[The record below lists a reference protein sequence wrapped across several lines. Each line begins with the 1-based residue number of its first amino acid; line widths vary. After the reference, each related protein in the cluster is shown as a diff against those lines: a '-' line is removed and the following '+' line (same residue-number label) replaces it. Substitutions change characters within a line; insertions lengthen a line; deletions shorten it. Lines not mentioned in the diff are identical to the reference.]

1 MRQPPRQP
9 PRQPARNTARRAA
22 PKAAQGARGGKPAA
36 RSAPRQQARKQ
47 QMNASA
53 RAAQHARDAQ
63 RVQQQRNRTGGPT
76 GRPTA
81 SGGGKRD
88 AKGRPLRGWRSWWA
102 TYEMDRRHKAQGARS
117 GAGGRS
123 VGVLAS
129 RGWTAGRAGWALL
142 LLLLS
147 AFTGSAALGAQSGG
161 LGVLAFVFLLS
172 SIAVATSARA
182 KAYFSSFPARTAP
195 VADFHIDDLKV
206 DEEAPGLDESE
217 LNSLDDLERS
227 MQRAQQNPSD
237 GDGAARI
244 PRQTPTDTAAVTA
257 PRTETRA
264 LPAAPAITEMVTPHE
279 EAAPREEEAVSAE
292 VATAADDDQTAQ
304 PASNTDRVGDQPAGT
319 GQDSTQAPVEDVP
332 SEETSGPSTPS
343 GGEDS
348 ATPDIEDAPTDSPD
362 TELDDASAEL
372 MQPLVDSESAAIV
385 DDPDSSEPSTQL
397 TLLASGGS
405 GSDLLSVYAEE
416 TTLPPEAVRD
426 VAATLIVSDLAASV
440 MFYTEL
446 LGLVEIDRARDAV
459 LLEAGFGRVLL
470 WRREDAPP
478 SGGPV
483 MHVTF
488 EVGDIDS
495 AYRTLSSRGV
505 KFTHPPRSALSGEVH
520 DLRAASFLDPD
531 GHGLAITELKQ
542 RSESVAGQ

>member
-22 PKAAQGARGGKPAA
+22 PKAAPKGGARGGKPAA
-36 RSAPRQQARKQ
+36 RGAPRQQTRQ
-47 QMNASA
+47 QQSANAGA

-63 RVQQQRNRTGGPT
+63 RAQQQRGSGPSGPTKRSSAGGGP
-76 GRPTA
+76 A
-81 SGGGKRD
+81 GKR
-88 AKGRPLRGWRSWWA
+88 RPLRGWRSWWA
-102 TYEMDRRHKAQGARS
+102 THEMDRRNRGGRT

-123 VGVLAS
+123 VGILAA
-129 RGWTAGRAGWALL
+129 RGWTVGRAVWIFLL
-142 LLLLS
+142 LLLA
-147 AFTGSAALGAQSGG
+147 AFTGSAALGAGSGG
-161 LGVLAFVFLLS
+161 TAALAFLFLLGA
-172 SIAVATSARA
+172 IAVATSARA
-182 KAYFSSFPARTAP
+182 KAFFATYPARTSP

-206 DEEAPGLDESE
+206 DDEDVPGLDESE
-217 LNSLDDLERS
+217 LNSMEDLERS
-227 MQRAQQNPSD
+227 MRRARQAPSQPDDAPAPQTALQGGPATGDDVGDTATTAESAPAEAAEQAPAESAPAEAAPAESTRQAAGSTTDEAPPVVSVPAQREDGTVEEPAQREQAASRPLPTSLDDVEQQDASGTGSD
-237 GDGAARI
+237 
-244 PRQTPTDTAAVTA
+244 PTPESTPLDDTAAELMEPLVD
-257 PRTETRA
+257 
-264 LPAAPAITEMVTPHE
+264 E
-279 EAAPREEEAVSAE
+279 EAA
-292 VATAADDDQTAQ
+292 
-304 PASNTDRVGDQPAGT
+304 TDTSDEPVGSPET
-319 GQDSTQAPVEDVP
+319 STQLKLLA
-332 SEETSGPSTPS
+332 
-343 GGEDS
+343 
-348 ATPDIEDAPTDSPD
+348 
-362 TELDDASAEL
+362 
-372 MQPLVDSESAAIV
+372 SESA
-385 DDPDSSEPSTQL
+385 
-397 TLLASGGS
+397 
-405 GSDLLSVYAEE
+405 GSDLLSAYTEE

-483 MHVTF
+483 MHLTF

-495 AYRTLSSRGV
+495 AYRALSARGV

-542 RSESVAGQ
+542 RTEPAVGQK